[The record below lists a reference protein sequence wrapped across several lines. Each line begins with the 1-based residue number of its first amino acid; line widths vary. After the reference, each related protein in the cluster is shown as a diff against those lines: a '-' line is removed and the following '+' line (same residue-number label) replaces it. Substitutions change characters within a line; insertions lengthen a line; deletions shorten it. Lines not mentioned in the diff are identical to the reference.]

1 MTDDVVWKK
10 EAWKN
15 RSNISRIR
23 ELVMTDENAT
33 NIEKMKVVTLT
44 EIHDQ
49 LWWLAL
55 IAKIAISLL
64 VFEVIVFMLWVRLLL

>member
-23 ELVMTDENAT
+23 ELVMTDENAA
-33 NIEKMKVVTLT
+33 NVEKMKVVTLT

>member
-64 VFEVIVFMLWVRLLL
+64 LFEVIVFMLWVRLLL